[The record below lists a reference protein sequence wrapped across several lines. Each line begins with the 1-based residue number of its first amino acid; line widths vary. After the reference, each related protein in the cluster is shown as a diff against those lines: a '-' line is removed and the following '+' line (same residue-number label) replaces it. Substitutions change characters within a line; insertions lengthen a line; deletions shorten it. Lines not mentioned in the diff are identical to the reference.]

1 MRLDRALCVPLT
13 VLAAILVRPGMG
25 GDWPKPPAAGS
36 QKSPVVKPFEPTGHY
51 EPRTIEGWRVLVNR
65 DFLRRDAALA
75 DRTLILLRF
84 QLYQI
89 TRRVPAGPLEKLRKI
104 AIWVEYSEPHHPC
117 MAYHPDAGW
126 LREHRMNPDKAR
138 CVEIAN
144 SRNFL
149 TWTLDQPWMVLHELA
164 HGYHD
169 QFLGGYGN
177 PEIRAAYERVV
188 KARLYDAV
196 LRAGGTTERAYA
208 ATNPME
214 FFAETTEAF
223 FGTNDF
229 YPFVR
234 AELKQ
239 HDPQTFRLLERL
251 WEIPK

>member
-1 MRLDRALCVPLT
+1 MATEL
-13 VLAAILVRPGMG
+13 
-25 GDWPKPPAAGS
+25 PKPTGPGNQPPPAS
-36 QKSPVVKPFEPTGHY
+36 RRYDPTDQFEV
-51 EPRTIEGWRVLVNR
+51 RSIEGWRVMVNR
-65 DFLRRDAALA
+65 DFLQRDAALA
-75 DRTLILLRF
+75 DSTLTLLRF
-84 QLYQI
+84 QLFQI
-89 TRRVPAGPLEKLRKI
+89 TRRVSAGPLAKLRKI
-104 AIWVEYSEPHHPC
+104 AIWVEHSEPHHPC

-126 LREHRMNPDKAR
+126 LREHGMNPDKAR

-149 TWTLDQPWMVLHELA
+149 TWTLEQPWMVLHELA

-177 PEIRAAYERVV
+177 PEIRAAYERAM

-214 FFAETTEAF
+214 YLAENTEAY

-234 AELKQ
+234 SELKH
-239 HDPQTFRLLERL
+239 HDPLMYELLEKL
-251 WEIPK
+251 WEVR